1 MFALLRMFGV
11 KAKDRLLTREDF
23 YVPNHSTKEEEDQD
37 KDLTIEVK
45 IEFPEL
51 YDGRGKRLSLVFL
64 IIWLFKNLVWYPIY
78 V

>member
-1 MFALLRMFGV
+1 MFALLRMLGV
-11 KAKDRLLTREDF
+11 KAKDRSLTREDF
-23 YVPNHSTKEEEDQD
+23 YVPNHSTKEKKDQD

-51 YDGRGKRLSLVFL
+51 YDGAGKRLSLVFL